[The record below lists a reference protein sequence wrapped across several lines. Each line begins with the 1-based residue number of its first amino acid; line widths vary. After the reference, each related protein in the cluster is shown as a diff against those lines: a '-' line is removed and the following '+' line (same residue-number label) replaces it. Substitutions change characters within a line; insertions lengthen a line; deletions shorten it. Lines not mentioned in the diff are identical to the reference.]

1 MWNSWLH
8 RVSLRHNWQSCLTE
22 TGSGLN
28 ESWISVNSSFH
39 LLSRFCEAAVRWIGN
54 KVLGVCE
61 CVHNERCELFPW
73 TWPPSPAWGHT
84 GWVQLHVCVLY
95 SKVSHRQIWALQAAT
110 RSIPRVPHLHR
121 HMDVHTPHLCSCSPT
136 HFPLV
141 FTAAHDLLRD
151 SVGSQQSSVIIQ
163 QDQSVLLQPVRFFKN
178 LYPCGDGGCRLHSAS
193 PSQTQDSR
201 LLPSVSVFH
210 LNLETKPWELSPDVN
225 KHQHVIPAFTL

>member
-1 MWNSWLH
+1 MFTMRGVNYSRGYDPHHQHEGTQDECSYICVCYTPKCHTDKSELPMQ
-8 RVSLRHNWQSCLTE
+8 RH
-22 TGSGLN
+22 
-28 ESWISVNSSFH
+28 
-39 LLSRFCEAAVRWIGN
+39 A
-54 KVLGVCE
+54 
-61 CVHNERCELFPW
+61 
-73 TWPPSPAWGHT
+73 
-84 GWVQLHVCVLY
+84 
-95 SKVSHRQIWALQAAT
+95 
-110 RSIPRVPHLHR
+110 HLHR
-121 HMDVHTPHLCSCSPT
+121 RMDVHTPHLCSCSPT

-210 LNLETKPWELSPDVN
+210 LNLETKP
-225 KHQHVIPAFTL
+225 

>member
-1 MWNSWLH
+1 M
-8 RVSLRHNWQSCLTE
+8 
-22 TGSGLN
+22 
-28 ESWISVNSSFH
+28 SV
-39 LLSRFCEAAVRWIGN
+39 
-54 KVLGVCE
+54 

-73 TWPPSPAWGHT
+73 IWPPSPAWGHT

-95 SKVSHRQIWALQAAT
+95 SKVSHRQIWAPQAAT